1 MMLPF
6 HKHVFRE
13 KSMGGE
19 LDVDP
24 AHRRGTFMT
33 RMLYMVMDLTL

>member
-1 MMLPF
+1 
-6 HKHVFRE
+6 
-13 KSMGGE
+13 MGGE

-33 RMLYMVMDLTL
+33 GILDTVMDLTL